1 MEQVNSAAIADLD
14 RQAREWAAEGMPPLQ
29 LLQMPERVGRSLPE
43 VLARLEV
50 LAQAS
55 RNQMTN
61 GQESHAPKQRVWQ
74 PPTEAAVRQLLRASG
89 LMTKELQYSLS
100 SARPPQGRY
109 AHQAQAQALL
119 REFLAEAEAG
129 RQEWR
134 VPSWGLVLQSREKGT
149 GKSYLL
155 QALVADL
162 CRLGIPALFV
172 VEGEMMEWLRRAN
185 KPCAEFGREQVRQR
199 YWRAPVLVV
208 DDLTTDKASE
218 YSASELYLLVNDR
231 LRNGRPLFATT
242 QTDQRRMQARYDAVA
257 EDQGGRIVSRLHG
270 QAREWVTM
278 EGPDVRVERGE

>member
-1 MEQVNSAAIADLD
+1 
-14 RQAREWAAEGMPPLQ
+14 
-29 LLQMPERVGRSLPE
+29 MPERVGRSLPE

-218 YSASELYLLVNDR
+218 YSASYTCLSMTVC
-231 LRNGRPLFATT
+231 ATGAPCSL
-242 QTDQRRMQARYDAVA
+242 QRRRINVA
-257 EDQGGRIVSRLHG
+257 CRRVMMPLPRTRAGVLSAGYMGRRASG
-270 QAREWVTM
+270 
-278 EGPDVRVERGE
+278 